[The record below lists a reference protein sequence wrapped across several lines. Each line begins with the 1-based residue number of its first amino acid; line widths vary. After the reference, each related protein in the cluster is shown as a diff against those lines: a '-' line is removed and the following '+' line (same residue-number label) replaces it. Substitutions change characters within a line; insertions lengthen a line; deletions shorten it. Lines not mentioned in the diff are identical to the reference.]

1 MARKKVVKT
10 VTQKRAG
17 GIYTTTY
24 YSDGTKSTH
33 VERTEAQKE
42 SLMESARRR
51 TVSGRKD
58 QARQVYDE
66 AIRSINGS
74 LRSAYKDKTYGS
86 SSGDVQEVR
95 EILQDTFEEADV
107 PKNIRRDL
115 FPKSNQLSDED
126 FAKFFYAASTVA
138 IPKGQKVAE
147 SAYPGLRRSYRRAYA
162 TVQENMLQSGKMSML
177 SKSQLDTATRIALGA
192 GKAWQV
198 LRKEDDHYFEFEAML
213 DTFAERPDLDPI
225 KILNEAYDEWNMQN
239 GGDKTKPKSI
249 PIVTYINRIISRGY

>member
-42 SLMESARRR
+42 SLIESARRR
-51 TVSGRKD
+51 TVSGRKS
-58 QARQVYDE
+58 QARRIYDE
-66 AIRSINGS
+66 SIKSINGS
-74 LRSAYKDKTYGS
+74 LRSAYKDKEYGTV
-86 SSGDVQEVR
+86 SGDVQEVR

-115 FPKSNQLSDED
+115 FPKSSQLSDED
-126 FAKFFYAASTVA
+126 FAKFFYAASNVA

-147 SAYPGLRRSYRRAYA
+147 SAYPGLRRSYRRAYSK
-162 TVQENMLQSGKMSML
+162 VQEDMLQSGKMSMFT
-177 SKSQLDTATRIALGA
+177 KAQLDTVTRIALGA
-192 GKAWQV
+192 NKAWKV
-198 LRKEDDHYFEFEAML
+198 LRKEDDHYFELQAMI
-213 DTFAERPDLDPI
+213 DTFTESPNLDPVD
-225 KILNEAYDEWNMQN
+225 ILNKAYDEYKA
-239 GGDKTKPKSI
+239 GKKKI
-249 PIVTYINRIISRGY
+249 PITTIINRIISRGY